1 MLLVIFSILLA
12 VLILLAHRGMLA
24 RTQPRLAW
32 MITIA
37 RLVALLALT
46 LIVADLKRSVTR
58 PEKDQCKIL
67 VFADASKSMKVN
79 DAKMQTRLQKIE
91 SLFRDDKCINELH
104 QLGRIETQVFADDVQ
119 STQRLDRINI
129 LPGNTNLAAP
139 LRQVLDV
146 DSLGLP
152 VAAAVLISDGRHTHG
167 DSPIQ
172 VAKSLAAA
180 KIPVSAVLVDEAE
193 RPHDIS
199 LRTNETHIVADAGQP
214 FAVQAFISS
223 NSTKTEAVT
232 VTLEQDGAEP
242 SSKTVQV
249 PPNAKDFQV
258 EFKTSSTLPG
268 KHLLKLQATTQKQ
281 DANPDNDL
289 DCAIVQI
296 QQPPKMNVLY
306 LAASLD
312 WEWKYIRIMAKDDK
326 QLALSALVKANR
338 SEDQEH
344 QFIVENIAD
353 ETMGKLAGDFP
364 QTPDFY
370 EPYDAVFLE
379 TNVFSQLS
387 PAAVDAL
394 VAFVQNKGGGLLLR
408 GSLEPVPD
416 AFRKLLPFQETQS
429 LLLAKPA
436 RATIAPQAIFTQDRL
451 SPMGAPNGFFLPKLT
466 TLTIPTQLKISA
478 RIALE
483 TVRPIHNERINAP
496 LLVVHAYGAGKVAF
510 TAISDTWKWRL
521 ESDQTAEIH
530 RQFWKEVIYFLAQS
544 AKPRLNPLNHGQKI
558 QLDTTTI
565 LKLDVLGQ
573 DFKPAPDA
581 KPILEITGP
590 DNENTTLEMQPSL
603 DEPGQ
608 YEALINP
615 RMPGLYKLKY
625 NAKIASAKD
634 EIPLTANAIVV
645 ATASGL
651 ESLNLDPDQELL
663 RDLARITE
671 GRFYN
676 LDEFKNKPDS
686 IPISSRIPTTTS
698 TTNLIS
704 PTILY
709 AVFAVA
715 FIAAISFRRRIGLK

>member
-1 MLLVIFSILLA
+1 MLLAVFSILLA
-12 VLILLAHRGMLA
+12 VVILLAHRGMLA

-37 RLVALLALT
+37 RLVALTALT
-46 LIVADLKRSVTR
+46 LMVADLKRSVTR

-79 DAKMQTRLQKIE
+79 DAKMQTRLQKVE
-91 SLFRDDKCINELH
+91 SLFSDNKCIDELQ
-104 QLGRIETQVFADDVQ
+104 QLGRVENQVFADDVQ
-119 STQRLDRINI
+119 SVQRLDRLNF

-139 LRQVLDV
+139 LRQILDV

-152 VAAAVLISDGRHTHG
+152 VAATVLISDGRHTHG

-180 KIPVSAVLVDEAE
+180 KIPVSTVLIDEAE
-193 RPHDIS
+193 RPYDIS
-199 LRTNETHIVADAGQP
+199 LKIHEAHIVADAGQP

-223 NSTKTEAVT
+223 NSSKAETVT

-249 PPNAKDFQV
+249 PPGAKDFQV

-296 QQPPKMNVLY
+296 QQPPKMNILY

-312 WEWKYIRIMAKDDK
+312 WEWKYIRLMAKDDK
-326 QLALSALVKANR
+326 QFVFSALVKANR

-344 QFIVENIAD
+344 QFILENIPD

-364 QTPDFY
+364 QAPEFY
-370 EPYDAVFLE
+370 EPYDVVIVE
-379 TNVFSQLS
+379 TTVFSQLS

-416 AFRKLLPFQETQS
+416 TFRKLLPFQETQA
-429 LLLAKPA
+429 LLLAKPV
-436 RATIAPQAIFTQDRL
+436 RATIAPQSIFSQDRL
-451 SPMGAPNGFFLPKLT
+451 SPMGVANGFFLPKLT
-466 TLTIPTQLKISA
+466 ILTIPTQLKISA
-478 RIALE
+478 RTALE
-483 TVRPIHNERINAP
+483 TVRPIHNERNNAP
-496 LLVVHAYGAGKVAF
+496 LLIAHAYGAGKVAF

-530 RQFWKEVIYFLAQS
+530 RQFWKEVIHFLAQS

-590 DNENTTLEMQPSL
+590 DHENSTLEMQPSL

-608 YEALINP
+608 YEALFNP
-615 RMPGLYKLKY
+615 RLPGLYKLKY
-625 NAKIASAKD
+625 NTKIASAKD

-645 ATASGL
+645 AIASGP
-651 ESLNLDPDQELL
+651 ESLNLDPDPDLL

-676 LDEFKNKPDS
+676 LEEFKNKPDS
-686 IPISSRIPTTTS
+686 IPISPRIPTTTT
-698 TTNLIS
+698 TTNLIP

-709 AVFAVA
+709 AVFAIA